1 MEAVDR
7 YDTSLRDEGRF
18 RVLVDAV
25 ADHAIY
31 MLSPEGHV
39 ASWNPGAQ
47 RFKGYRA
54 SEILGKHFSCFYLE
68 ADREAGLPARA
79 LAIAATEGRFE
90 GQGWCQR
97 KDGTRFWAHVIIDP
111 IRHASGELIGFA
123 KITRDLTERRAAEN
137 ALKRREEQFRLL
149 VQGVS
154 DYAIYMLDPEGNV
167 ASWNSGAERI
177 KGYSSQEIIGRHFS
191 TFYTDEDRL
200 GGLPERALATASR
213 DGRFEK
219 EGWRVR
225 KDGSRFWASV
235 VIDAIRDD
243 FGEIIGFAKITRD
256 ITEKLET
263 QRALERTR
271 EELFQAQKMEA
282 IGQLTGGIAHDF
294 NNLLMAVLGS
304 LEILKKR
311 MPQDPALS
319 PLVDNAMLGAQ
330 RGAALTQRMLAFS
343 RRQELQVERIDV
355 SDLLRGMMD
364 MVSRSLG
371 PIATLETEFPENLP
385 MIATDPN
392 QLETAVLNLVVNARD
407 AMPGGGLIRIKASEE
422 MVPDGSTLPAG
433 HYVRVAVADEGEG
446 MDEET
451 LKQAAT
457 PFFTTKGVGKGTGLG
472 LSMVQGLAGQS
483 GGRLVL
489 KSRLGEGT
497 TAELW
502 FPVTQ
507 AEKPAEPPDPP
518 MSEPVTGLRPL
529 RILAVDDDGLVLMN
543 TALMLEDLGHTV
555 FEATAGADAL
565 DILRR
570 EKVDLVISDHAMPR
584 MTGSQLAAAIRSEWP
599 DMPIILAT
607 GFAEIPE
614 GADIIDVPRLGKPF
628 SQVQLAEAIC
638 RVVV

>member
-1 MEAVDR
+1 
-7 YDTSLRDEGRF
+7 
-18 RVLVDAV
+18 VLVDAIT
-25 ADHAIY
+25 DYAIY
-31 MLSPEGHV
+31 MLSPEGYV
-39 ASWNPGAQ
+39 TSWNSGAQ

-54 SEILGKHFSCFYLE
+54 SEILGQHFSRFYLD
-68 ADREAGLPARA
+68 ADRQAGLPARA
-79 LAIAATEGRFE
+79 LAIATKEGRFE
-90 GQGWCQR
+90 GEGWRQR

-111 IRHASGELIGFA
+111 IRHSSGELIGFA
-123 KITRDLTERRAAEN
+123 KITRDLTERKATEN
-137 ALKRREEQFRLL
+137 ALKRSEEQFRLL

-167 ASWNSGAERI
+167 TSWNSGAERI
-177 KGYSSQEIIGRHFS
+177 KGYRSEEIIGRHFS

-200 GGLPERALATASR
+200 SGLPQQALATASR

-219 EGWRVR
+219 EGWRQR
-225 KDGSRFWASV
+225 KDGSRFWASI

-311 MPQDPALS
+311 MPPDPALS

-355 SDLLRGMMD
+355 SALLRGMMD

-371 PIATLETEFPENLP
+371 PVASLETEFPESLAA
-385 MIATDPN
+385 ISTDPA

-407 AMPGGGLIRIKASEE
+407 AMPGGGLIRVKATEE
-422 MVPDGSTLPAG
+422 RIPEGGILPAG
-433 HYVRVAVADEGEG
+433 HYVRIAVSDNGEG

-483 GGRLVL
+483 GGKLVL

-497 TAELW
+497 AAELW
-502 FPVTQ
+502 FPVVE
-507 AEKPAEPPDPP
+507 AEDVVEQPEQSAPEAIKSA
-518 MSEPVTGLRPL
+518 RPL

-555 FEATAGADAL
+555 CEATTGVEAL
-565 DILRR
+565 GILRQQSF
-570 EKVDLVISDHAMPR
+570 DLVISDHAMPR
-584 MTGSQLAAAIRSEWP
+584 MTGSQLALAIRSEWP
-599 DMPIILAT
+599 DMPVILAT

-614 GADIIDVPRLGKPF
+614 GGGIIDVPRLGKPF
-628 SQVQLAEAIC
+628 SQAQLAEAIG
-638 RVVV
+638 RAVV